1 MANPDDRINRLEA
14 RLNQLERLVEGMMTR
29 IGDAAAPVGR
39 PVSVEKPDP
48 ATSVVAQTPP
58 VATTSTWS
66 AQESTEMNRA
76 STMSGTSSATRVL
89 GWTGA
94 TAMVLAAVYLIRLAI
109 DSGMLTPGRQV
120 ALAVM
125 GAFVL
130 IGSGLGLRRS
140 NREYASLL
148 PAGGIVIL
156 FASIY
161 GAHIYYQLIPAPI
174 AAVAVVITCLEAL
187 WLGRLFESQLYALFA
202 VVGSYSAPFL
212 LPSLRNSIID
222 LVVYY
227 SAWSVLFCVYS
238 VWIGQRRVYLLA
250 AYMALLGFEAIWRLS
265 AGGEWMA
272 ALVFQ
277 TVQLVIFAV
286 GTVVYSVRRN
296 DPMDKATALAHLPAL
311 LIFYFLQYNLLRAHV
326 LAMAPWVMLASAA
339 VVLLCY
345 LVARQML
352 KASHEAGSMLVG
364 SYVALVLFHA
374 GYVELIPPHMAP
386 WLALLLLPVFGLYI
400 HLRGD
405 AASIVL
411 PIKLV
416 AGLVFVINFLSVQTG
431 TEMAGVPGH
440 KLLTLFYALELYAGY
455 YFVRRMPA
463 LKDFYGPLLYAGHI
477 SALAAAAQL
486 ATGRF
491 MVSLLWGVLAL
502 ACLTIALRNHDKLLG
517 KSSLLIFFAAAAK
530 VLLYDLSDAV
540 PLVRIASLMVLGV
553 TLYVGG
559 WLYRRV
565 DEMNSEQS
573 APERTNS

>member
-1 MANPDDRINRLEA
+1 MASSDERINRLEA
-14 RLNQLERLVEGMMTR
+14 RLNQLERLVEGMVTR
-29 IGDAAAPVGR
+29 IGDSVAPLVQPVPAERSKPAATP
-39 PVSVEKPDP
+39 
-48 ATSVVAQTPP
+48 VAQTPP
-58 VATTSTWS
+58 AATVSAWS
-66 AQESTEMNRA
+66 AHESTQVNKTSA
-76 STMSGTSSATRVL
+76 TSGTSSATRVL

-120 ALAVM
+120 ALAVIA
-125 GAFVL
+125 AFVL
-130 IGSGLGLRRS
+130 IGLGLGLRRS

-161 GAHIYYQLIPAPI
+161 GAHIYYQLVSAPM
-174 AAVAVVITCLEAL
+174 AAVAVVLTCLGAL

-212 LPSLRNSIID
+212 LPSLRNSITD

-265 AGGEWMA
+265 AGGEWMS

-277 TVQLVIFAV
+277 TVQLIVFAV

-311 LIFYFLQYNLLRAHV
+311 LIFYFLQYSLLRTHLPV
-326 LAMAPWVMLASAA
+326 MAPWVMLASAA

-345 LVARQML
+345 LVARQLL

-400 HLRGD
+400 YWRGD
-405 AASIVL
+405 ASSVVL

-416 AGLVFVINFLSVQTG
+416 AGVVFVINFLSVLTG
-431 TEMAGVPGH
+431 AGVAGVPGH
-440 KLLTLFYALELYAGY
+440 KYLTLFYALELYAGY

-477 SALAAAAQL
+477 SALAAAVQL

-502 ACLTIALRNHDKLLG
+502 ACLTMALRNHDKLLG

-530 VLLYDLSDAV
+530 VLLYDLSGAA

-565 DEMNSEQS
+565 DEMK
-573 APERTNS
+573 

>member
-1 MANPDDRINRLEA
+1 MASPDDRINRLEV
-14 RLNQLERLVEGMMTR
+14 RMNQLERLVEGMMTR
-29 IGDAAAPVGR
+29 IGVAASAATPMPTEQAGPAANTAPAAP
-39 PVSVEKPDP
+39 S
-48 ATSVVAQTPP
+48 A
-58 VATTSTWS
+58 ATTRTWMARES
-66 AQESTEMNRA
+66 A
-76 STMSGTSSATRVL
+76 SGTSSATRVL

-120 ALAVM
+120 ALAVI
-125 GAFVL
+125 GAFAL
-130 IGSGLGLRRS
+130 IGLGLALRRG

-161 GAHIYYQLIPAPI
+161 GAHIYYQLIPAAM
-174 AAVAVVITCLEAL
+174 AAVAVALTCLGAL

-212 LPSLRNSIID
+212 LPSLRNSITD

-265 AGGEWMA
+265 AGGEWMS
-272 ALVFQ
+272 ALIFQ
-277 TVQLVIFAV
+277 TVQLIVFAA

-296 DPMDKATALAHLPAL
+296 EPMDKETALAHLPAL
-311 LIFYFLQYNLLRAHV
+311 LIFYFLQYTLMQANMPD
-326 LAMAPWVMLASAA
+326 MAPWVMLASAA

-345 LVARQML
+345 LVARRLL

-364 SYVALVLFHA
+364 AYVALVLFHA
-374 GYVELIPPHMAP
+374 GYVESVPSDMAP
-386 WLALLLLPVFGLYI
+386 WLALLLFPLFGLYVFV
-400 HLRGD
+400 RGS
-405 AASIVL
+405 AAAVVL
-411 PIKLV
+411 PIQLA
-416 AGLVFVINFLSVQTG
+416 AGLLFVINFVRVLAGV
-431 TEMAGVPGH
+431 EMAGVTDH
-440 KLLTLFYALELYAGY
+440 KVLTLLYALELYAGY

-463 LKDFYGPLLYAGHI
+463 LKDFYAPLLYAGHL
-477 SALAAAAQL
+477 SALAAAVHL

-491 MVSLLWGVLAL
+491 MVSLIWGVLAL
-502 ACLTIALRNHDKLLG
+502 GCLAIALRNNDKLLG
-517 KSSLLIFFAAAAK
+517 KSSLLIFSAAAGK
-530 VLLYDLSDAV
+530 VLLYDLSDAA
-540 PLVRIASLMVLGV
+540 PLVRIASLMMLGI

-559 WLYRRV
+559 WLYRKV
-565 DEMNSEQS
+565 DAMG
-573 APERTNS
+573 